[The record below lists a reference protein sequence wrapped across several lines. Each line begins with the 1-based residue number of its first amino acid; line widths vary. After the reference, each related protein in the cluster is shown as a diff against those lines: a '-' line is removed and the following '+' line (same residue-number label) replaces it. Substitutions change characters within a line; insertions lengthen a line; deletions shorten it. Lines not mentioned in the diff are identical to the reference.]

1 MNLPLSLTDVLF
13 AAFLATVIA
22 LIIKVAGKM
31 FRALFA
37 GSTILSHGSKV
48 LTPKQLEAVIKRC
61 RRLFPIESLVWDGT
75 TFKSGSTL
83 RMVNDRDEIFEGEF
97 LGINN
102 DNMVCLVTAE
112 CIVAQQI
119 NAIAEITAL

>member
-1 MNLPLSLTDVLF
+1 MNLPITITDVLF
-13 AAFLATVIA
+13 AAFLATIIA
-22 LIIKVAGKM
+22 LIIRVAGKM
-31 FRALFA
+31 FRSLFT

-48 LTPKQLEAVIKRC
+48 LTSEQLDAVIKRC

-83 RMVNDRDEIFEGEF
+83 RMVNDKDEIFEGEF

-102 DNMVCLVTAE
+102 DNMVCLITAE

-119 NAIAEITAL
+119 NAIAEIHVL